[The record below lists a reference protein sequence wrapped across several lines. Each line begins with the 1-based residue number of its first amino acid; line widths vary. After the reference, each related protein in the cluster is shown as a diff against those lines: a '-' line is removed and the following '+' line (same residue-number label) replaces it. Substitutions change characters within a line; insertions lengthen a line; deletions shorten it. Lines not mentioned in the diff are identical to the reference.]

1 MKNALWIA
9 LVAAGAA
16 GGFLAGGAMR
26 KPAPPPPAEE
36 KPAAE
41 KKPVVKDDSRLL
53 EANKRIAQLEKDLA
67 AARRDSTKLEKDLAA
82 AKLAAEAKPKEPSD
96 AQTVVKLGKDG
107 DIMGELKNK
116 LPNDQF
122 TQVTNAFSQLRS
134 KLEQIR
140 KGRQEY
146 LASVDVSGMSAR
158 ERDNHKRYMEL
169 LAKREAIS
177 AKMKGGIPD
186 MGAIQE
192 MVQLGIE
199 MEPAAKEERSTLVR
213 QVARELGY
221 TGDDVEVIHDT
232 MKSIYDCTSGGGLGG
247 LGDISEAMGGL
258 GGGLGGGAPDV
269 KVETQVIGL

>member
-1 MKNALWIA
+1 MKNVLWIV
-9 LVAAGAA
+9 LVVAGVAGGFYAGAA
-16 GGFLAGGAMR
+16 R
-26 KPAPPPPAEE
+26 KPAQQQPVEA
-36 KPAAE
+36 KPA
-41 KKPVVKDDSRLL
+41 VVKDDARLL

-67 AARRDSTKLEKDLAA
+67 AARRDSAKFEKDLAA
-82 AKLAAEAKPKEPSD
+82 AKLAAEEKLKENVSRS
-96 AQTVVKLGKDG
+96 VVKIGKDG

-116 LPNDQF
+116 LPNEQF

-146 LASVDVSGMSAR
+146 LASVDVSGMSTR

-247 LGDISEAMGGL
+247 LGDINEAMGGL

-269 KVETQVIGL
+269 KVETHVIGL

>member
-1 MKNALWIA
+1 MKNALWTV

-16 GGFLAGGAMR
+16 GGFFAGGAMR
-26 KPAPPPPAEE
+26 KPAPPPPAEAP
-36 KPAAE
+36 PAA
-41 KKPVVKDDSRLL
+41 KDDARLV
-53 EANKRIAQLEKDLA
+53 EANKRIAQLEKNLA
-67 AARRDSTKLEKDLAA
+67 AARRDLAA
-82 AKLAAEAKPKEPSD
+82 SGKELAVAKLAAEAKAKEGET
-96 AQTVVKLGKDG
+96 AKTVVKLGKGG
-107 DIMGELKNK
+107 DIMGELKSQ
-116 LPNDQF
+116 LPKEQF
-122 TQVTNAFSQLRS
+122 TQVTNAFSQLRG

-158 ERDNHKRYMEL
+158 ERENHKRYQAL
-169 LAKREAIS
+169 LAKREAMS

-186 MGAIQE
+186 VGAIQE
-192 MVQLGIE
+192 MVQLGME

-221 TGDDVEVIHDT
+221 AGDDVEVIHDT
-232 MKSIYDCTSGGGLGG
+232 MKSIFDCTSAGGLGG

-258 GGGLGGGAPDV
+258 GGGAPGV

>member
-1 MKNALWIA
+1 MKNAIWIA
-9 LVAAGAA
+9 LVIAGVA

-26 KPAPPPPAEE
+26 KPVPPPPAEE
-36 KPAAE
+36 KPAVE
-41 KKPVVKDDSRLL
+41 KPAAKDDARLAA
-53 EANKRIAQLEKDLA
+53 ANKRIAELEKA
-67 AARRDSTKLEKDLAA
+67 LAA
-82 AKLAAEAKPKEPSD
+82 AKGDAEKSKAELAAAKERELKIED
-96 AQTVVKLGKDG
+96 LADGKAVVKLGKDG
-107 DIMGELKNK
+107 DIMGELKDK
-116 LPNDQF
+116 LPNEQF
-122 TQVTNAFSQLRS
+122 AQVTNAFAQMRAKLAQL
-134 KLEQIR
+134 R
-140 KGRQEY
+140 KGRQDY
-146 LASVDVSGMSAR
+146 LAAVDVSGMSDR
-158 ERDNHKRYMEL
+158 ERENHKRYQEL

-186 MGAIQE
+186 VNSIQE
-192 MVQLGIE
+192 MVKLGIE

-232 MKSIYDCTSGGGLGG
+232 MKSIFDCTSSGGLGG

>member
-16 GGFLAGGAMR
+16 GGFLAGVAMR

-41 KKPVVKDDSRLL
+41 KKSVVKDDSRLL

-67 AARRDSTKLEKDLAA
+67 AARRDSAKFEKDLAA
-82 AKLAAEAKPKEPSD
+82 AKLAAEEKLKENGSKS
-96 AQTVVKLGKDG
+96 VVKIGKDG

-134 KLEQIR
+134 KFEQIR

-199 MEPAAKEERSTLVR
+199 MVPAAKEERSTLVR

-258 GGGLGGGAPDV
+258 GGGAPDV

>member
-1 MKNALWIA
+1 MKNAIWIA
-9 LVAAGAA
+9 LVIAGVA

-26 KPAPPPPAEE
+26 KPVPPPPAEE
-36 KPAAE
+36 KPAVE
-41 KKPVVKDDSRLL
+41 KPAAKDDARLAA
-53 EANKRIAQLEKDLA
+53 ANKRIAQLEKDLA
-67 AARRDSTKLEKDLAA
+67 AARRDSAKFEKDLAA
-82 AKLAAEAKPKEPSD
+82 AKLAAEEKLKENGSRS
-96 AQTVVKLGKDG
+96 VVKIGKDG
-107 DIMGELKNK
+107 DIMGELKDK
-116 LPNDQF
+116 LPNEQF
-122 TQVTNAFSQLRS
+122 AQVTNAFAQMRAKLAQL
-134 KLEQIR
+134 R
-140 KGRQEY
+140 KGRQDY
-146 LASVDVSGMSAR
+146 LAAVDVSGMSDR
-158 ERDNHKRYMEL
+158 ERENHKRYQEL

-186 MGAIQE
+186 VNSIQE
-192 MVQLGIE
+192 MVKLGIE

-232 MKSIYDCTSGGGLGG
+232 MKSIFDCTSSGGLGG

>member
-1 MKNALWIA
+1 MKNVLWIA
-9 LVAAGAA
+9 LVVAGVA
-16 GGFLAGGAMR
+16 GGFYVGGAMR

-41 KKPVVKDDSRLL
+41 KKTVDRDDSRLL

-67 AARRDSTKLEKDLAA
+67 AARRDLAKFEKDLAA
-82 AKLAAEAKPKEPSD
+82 EEKLKENVSRS
-96 AQTVVKLGKDG
+96 VVKIGKDG

-116 LPNDQF
+116 LPNEQF

-146 LASVDVSGMSAR
+146 LASVDVSGMSTR

-177 AKMKGGIPD
+177 AKMKSGIPD

-258 GGGLGGGAPDV
+258 GGGAPGV

>member
-67 AARRDSTKLEKDLAA
+67 AVRRDSAKFEKDLAA
-82 AKLAAEAKPKEPSD
+82 AKLAAEEKLKENGSKS
-96 AQTVVKLGKDG
+96 VVKIGKDG

-247 LGDISEAMGGL
+247 LGDINEAMGGL